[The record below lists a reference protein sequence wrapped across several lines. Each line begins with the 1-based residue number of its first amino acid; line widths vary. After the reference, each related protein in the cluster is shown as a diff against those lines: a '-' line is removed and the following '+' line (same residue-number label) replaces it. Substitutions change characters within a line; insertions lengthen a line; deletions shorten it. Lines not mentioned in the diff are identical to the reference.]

1 MAKIGEVI
9 LKNIRARPEAVPN
22 DGKGRVRLEALVFST
37 QEEARI
43 RSVSIDLSSLG
54 GNPDEPM
61 RFAKSEGIAGTYE
74 GLYTSTF
81 QVPRLADPGRHAI
94 PVTAVDSE
102 GNSGRNLADL
112 MVHYKRPAYRGSILS
127 PSSQKALDEVSAT
140 RAVRGNRI
148 EPLFSG
154 SDAMEARID
163 LVGAAK
169 RQINLQVY
177 TMAMEGLCG
186 HLLEAVLEKAAQGV
200 EVNVLV
206 NMNSQLA
213 VSPFTLV
220 RVGLHR
226 VGRELQGLSKR
237 VDEILEGR
245 QGLRE
250 IMRDV
255 QSTFERLASRDAGV
269 NAILVGEDAILGVD
283 RKSPPRGMRSRKWLD
298 QLERDHARLSQSET
312 GLSAKMR
319 VGVRRYTDLPS
330 LPGLTYAVHEKM
342 LVVDGTRAIV
352 GGRNLEDR
360 YFANWVDLDA
370 RIEGPV
376 VRDIQEGFLRNWDFF
391 ARNLGEKASPSRVFG
406 RQRSHGNRQARFV
419 QSRPWLGEYHVMETV
434 VTAIQLARKQI
445 LISSQYLVLPESLL
459 LEALTEAARRGVE
472 VRILTNSSLT
482 GQEVGFSAGHSI
494 TLRYCGPLL
503 GAGVR
508 IYEMRG
514 YEDEKAPQPY
524 LHAKEF
530 YIDGKWAAV
539 GSFNLSMRSCFIES
553 ENLILI
559 EDPDFVEVCE
569 EAFLDRLRREAT
581 EMTRKTLR
589 EQKERFKAMMAVTD
603 YLDLFF

>member
-1 MAKIGEVI
+1 VAKTDAVI
-9 LKNIRARPEAVPN
+9 LKNIRVRPEAVPN
-22 DGKGRVRLEALVFST
+22 NGKGRVQLEALIFST
-37 QEEARI
+37 EEEARI
-43 RSVSIDLSSLG
+43 ESVLVDLSSLG

-61 RFAKSEGIAGTYE
+61 RFVKSEGFAGTNE
-74 GLYTSTF
+74 GLYKITF
-81 QVPRLADPGRHAI
+81 RVPQLTDPGRHVI
-94 PVTAVDSE
+94 PLLANDSK
-102 GNSGRNLADL
+102 GNLGRNLATL
-112 MVHYKRPAYRGSILS
+112 NVHYKRPAYRGSILS
-127 PSSQKALDEVSAT
+127 PSSQKALDRVSGT
-140 RAVRGNRI
+140 RSVGGNRI
-148 EPLFSG
+148 ETLSSG
-154 SDAMEARID
+154 SAAMEARMD
-163 LVGAAK
+163 LVGAAR

-186 HLLEAVLEKAAQGV
+186 RFLEAVLEKAAQGV

-226 VGRELQGLSKR
+226 VGKELQGLSGR

-245 QGLRE
+245 QGLGE

-255 QSTFERLASRDAGV
+255 QSIFERVARRDAGV

-283 RKSPPRGMRSRKWLD
+283 RKSPTRGLRSRKWLD
-298 QLERDHARLSQSET
+298 QIERDHARLSQSEK
-312 GLSAKMR
+312 GLAAKMR
-319 VGVRRYTDLPS
+319 IGVRRYTDLPS

-360 YFANWVDLDA
+360 YFTNWIDLDA
-370 RIEGPV
+370 LIEGPV

-391 ARNLGEKASPSRVFG
+391 ARNLDEKALPSRVFG
-406 RQRSHGNRQARFV
+406 SERSAGTRQARFV
-419 QSRPWLGEYHVMETV
+419 QSRPWLGEYHAMETV
-434 VTAIQLARKQI
+434 VTAIQLARKRI

-459 LEALTEAARRGVE
+459 LEALTEAVGRGVE
-472 VRILTNSSLT
+472 VRILTNSFLT
-482 GQEVGFSAGHSI
+482 GQEVGFSAGYSI

-503 GAGVR
+503 DAGVR

-514 YEDEKAPQPY
+514 SDEEKADQPY

-553 ENLILI
+553 ENLILV
-559 EDPDFVEVCE
+559 EDPDFVEACE

-581 EMTRKTLR
+581 EMTRKTLG

>member
-1 MAKIGEVI
+1 VAKTDAVI
-9 LKNIRARPEAVPN
+9 LKNIRVRPEAVPN
-22 DGKGRVRLEALVFST
+22 NGKGRVQLEALVFST
-37 QEEARI
+37 EEEARI
-43 RSVSIDLSSLG
+43 EGVSVDLSSLG

-61 RFAKSEGIAGTYE
+61 RFVKSEGIAGTNE
-74 GLYTSTF
+74 GLYKITF
-81 QVPRLADPGRHAI
+81 RVPQLADPGRHAI
-94 PVTAVDSE
+94 PFLAKDSP
-102 GNSGRNLADL
+102 GNSGSNLADL
-112 MVHYKRPAYRGSILS
+112 TGHNTRPAYRGSILS
-127 PSSQKALDEVSAT
+127 PSSQKALDQVSAT
-140 RAVRGNRI
+140 RAVGGNRI
-148 EPLFSG
+148 EPLSSG
-154 SDAMEARID
+154 SDAMEARMD

-186 HLLEAVLEKAAQGV
+186 RFLEAVLEKAAQGV

-226 VGRELQGLSKR
+226 VGKELQGLSGK

-255 QSTFERLASRDAGV
+255 QSTFERVASRDTGV

-283 RKSPPRGMRSRKWLD
+283 RKSPSRGLRSRKWLD
-298 QLERDHARLSQSET
+298 QIERDHARLSQSEK
-312 GLSAKMR
+312 GLAAKMR
-319 VGVRRYTDLPS
+319 IGVRRYTDLPS

-352 GGRNLEDR
+352 GGRNMEDR
-360 YFANWVDLDA
+360 YFTNWIDLDA
-370 RIEGPV
+370 LIEGPV

-391 ARNLGEKASPSRVFG
+391 ARNLDEKALPSRVFG
-406 RQRSHGNRQARFV
+406 SERSAGTRQARFV
-419 QSRPWLGEYHVMETV
+419 QSRPWLGEYHSMETV
-434 VTAIQLARKQI
+434 VTAIQLARKRI

-459 LEALTEAARRGVE
+459 LEALTEAVGRGVE
-472 VRILTNSSLT
+472 VRILTNSFLT
-482 GQEVGFSAGHSI
+482 GQEVGFSAGYSI

-503 GAGVR
+503 DAGVR

-514 YEDEKAPQPY
+514 SDEEKADQPY

-559 EDPDFVEVCE
+559 EDPDFVEACE
-569 EAFLDRLRREAT
+569 KTFLDRLRRDAT